1 MLLTG
6 PFGGL
11 TDDVR
16 EFLLCLAD
24 EGLPLTGWGDLDPA
38 SLRIVRERLPGAAR
52 SATGPTAWPWPGG
65 GPPCC
70 ARCATPA
77 GSPRPRPGCSS

>member
-1 MLLTG
+1 VLLTG

-24 EGLPLTGWGDLDPA
+24 EGLPLTG
-38 SLRIVRERLPGAAR
+38 
-52 SATGPTAWPWPGG
+52 T
-65 GPPCC
+65 
-70 ARCATPA
+70 TPA
-77 GSPRPRPGCSS
+77 LLAAAMSGPEPPAALAAASAN

>member
-1 MLLTG
+1 VLLTG

-24 EGLPLTGWGDLDPA
+24 EGLPLTGWGELEPA
-38 SLRIVRERLPGAAR
+38 SLRTVRERR
-52 SATGPTAWPWPGG
+52 
-65 GPPCC
+65 
-70 ARCATPA
+70 R
-77 GSPRPRPGCSS
+77 RRRRPGRPGPGPAPDGPAALAV

>member
-1 MLLTG
+1 VCSRPALGVPKRTSMLASEEARSSTVLLTG

-24 EGLPLTGWGDLDPA
+24 DACP
-38 SLRIVRERLPGAAR
+38 
-52 SATGPTAWPWPGG
+52 
-65 GPPCC
+65 
-70 ARCATPA
+70 
-77 GSPRPRPGCSS
+77 

>member
-24 EGLPLTGWGDLDPA
+24 EGLPLTGWGDLEPA
-38 SLRIVRERLPGAAR
+38 SLRIVRERLPGGAR
-52 SATGPTAWPWPGG
+52 
-65 GPPCC
+65 PCC
-70 ARCATPA
+70 ARCARPA